1 MYLIFPCILLLLII
15 CALLMTWRRKA
26 ITRKLCCMPVQ
37 EKLKKL
43 NRLTQPFGFKY
54 LLSQDIFTSLKDAW
68 QRDLGY
74 CWLYDRHAAAFGMV
88 LDCETI
94 YFDYRDCTW
103 LIELWKGQYGINT
116 GAEIGIYKAD
126 SLVPRNQRRSAL
138 FHTVPDKDLPFFEY
152 TLYRGMMPVFRTAQ
166 RHWWLTGFR
175 MGEYSEPDELFMK
188 VSITFPS
195 TEMQVAFVR
204 GLIDR
209 NYKPEDICIDHQQ
222 VCFDLCVPHTRQPRR
237 PHSIRAAYSQ
247 WKNRIFLKLY
257 CRVTKHFCL
266 TLDKLLYLYE
276 YLPFAFRHML
286 RIRTSRRPRR
296 LKHRRSKR
304 RHRHDC

>member
-175 MGEYSEPDELFMK
+175 MGEYS
-188 VSITFPS
+188 
-195 TEMQVAFVR
+195 
-204 GLIDR
+204 
-209 NYKPEDICIDHQQ
+209 
-222 VCFDLCVPHTRQPRR
+222 
-237 PHSIRAAYSQ
+237 YS
-247 WKNRIFLKLY
+247 
-257 CRVTKHFCL
+257 
-266 TLDKLLYLYE
+266 
-276 YLPFAFRHML
+276 
-286 RIRTSRRPRR
+286 
-296 LKHRRSKR
+296 
-304 RHRHDC
+304 

>member
-103 LIELWKGQYGINT
+103 LIELWKGQYGITT
-116 GAEIGIYKAD
+116 GAEIGIYNTTREDIQSEKFTGTYYEPISD
-126 SLVPRNQRRSAL
+126 EERLPLSL
-138 FHTVPDKDLPFFEY
+138 
-152 TLYRGMMPVFRTAQ
+152 TLYKNG
-166 RHWWLTGFR
+166 
-175 MGEYSEPDELFMK
+175 K
-188 VSITFPS
+188 I
-195 TEMQVAFVR
+195 
-204 GLIDR
+204 
-209 NYKPEDICIDHQQ
+209 
-222 VCFDLCVPHTRQPRR
+222 LCDA
-237 PHSIRAAYSQ
+237 S
-247 WKNRIFLKLY
+247 L
-257 CRVTKHFCL
+257 
-266 TLDKLLYLYE
+266 
-276 YLPFAFRHML
+276 
-286 RIRTSRRPRR
+286 
-296 LKHRRSKR
+296 
-304 RHRHDC
+304 